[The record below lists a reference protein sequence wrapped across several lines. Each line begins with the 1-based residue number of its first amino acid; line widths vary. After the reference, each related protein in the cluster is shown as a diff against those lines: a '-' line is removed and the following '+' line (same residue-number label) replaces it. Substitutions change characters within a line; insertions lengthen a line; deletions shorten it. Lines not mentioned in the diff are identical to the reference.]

1 MTMELEQTVFIVDD
15 DAAVRDALALLLG
28 LKGYRTAIYGSAEDF
43 LAAYRSA
50 WRGCLL
56 LDIKM
61 AGMSGLELQSR
72 LASQGSELPI
82 VVITGHGDAA
92 SARTAFKSGAI
103 DFLEK
108 PIDEAQLVQAVATAF
123 ERDSSRRASRV
134 MGEEAAARMSRLT
147 PRERQV
153 MDLAAAGRHNREIG
167 ETLGISPRTV
177 EVYKARLMEKLQARN
192 LSELIRFALTT
203 SRESSAQH

>member
-1 MTMELEQTVFIVDD
+1 MTSNVEQTVFIVDD
-15 DAAVRDALALLLG
+15 DVAVRDALALLLG
-28 LKGYRTAIYGSAEDF
+28 LKGYRTAIYSSAEDF
-43 LAAYRSA
+43 LAAYRRE
-50 WRGCLL
+50 WRGCLV

-61 AGMSGLELQSR
+61 GGMTGLELQAR
-72 LASQGSELPI
+72 LIEQGSELPI

-92 SARTAFKSGAI
+92 SARQALKSGAV

-108 PIDEAQLVQAVATAF
+108 PLDDEQLAAAVASAL
-123 ERDSSRRASRV
+123 ERDAKRRAEKTV
-134 MGEEAAARMSRLT
+134 GEEASTRLSRLT

-167 ETLGISPRTV
+167 EALGISPRTV

-192 LSELIRFALTT
+192 LSELIRFALTAD
-203 SRESSAQH
+203 RERAA

>member
-1 MTMELEQTVFIVDD
+1 MTSNAEQTIFIVDD
-15 DAAVRDALALLLG
+15 DVAIRDALALLLG
-28 LKGYRTAIYGSAEDF
+28 LKGYRTSIYSSAEDF
-43 LAAYRSA
+43 LAAYRKD
-50 WRGCLL
+50 WRGCIV

-61 AGMSGLELQSR
+61 GGMSGLDLQAR
-72 LASQGSELPI
+72 LNEQGCELPI
-82 VVITGHGDAA
+82 VVITGHGDAS
-92 SARTAFKSGAI
+92 SARTALKSGAV

-108 PIDEAQLVQAVATAF
+108 PLDDQQLVSAVATAL
-123 ERDSSRRASRV
+123 ERDAKRRAERMMGDETTSRL
-134 MGEEAAARMSRLT
+134 SRLT

-192 LSELIRFALTT
+192 LSELIRFALTAD
-203 SRESSAQH
+203 RERVA

>member
-1 MTMELEQTVFIVDD
+1 MTSNVEQTVFIVDD
-15 DAAVRDALALLLG
+15 DVAVRDALALLLG
-28 LKGYRTAIYGSAEDF
+28 LKGYRTSIYSSAEDF
-43 LAAYRSA
+43 LAAYRKE
-50 WRGCLL
+50 WRGCLV

-61 AGMSGLELQSR
+61 GGMTGLELQAR
-72 LASQGSELPI
+72 LIEQGSELPI

-92 SARTAFKSGAI
+92 SARQALKSGAV

-108 PIDEAQLVQAVATAF
+108 PLDDEQLAAAVASAL
-123 ERDSSRRASRV
+123 ERDARRRAEKTV
-134 MGEEAAARMSRLT
+134 GEEASTRLSRLT

-167 ETLGISPRTV
+167 EALGISPRTV

-192 LSELIRFALTT
+192 LSELIRFALTAD
-203 SRESSAQH
+203 RERAA

>member
-1 MTMELEQTVFIVDD
+1 MTATVEQTVFIVDD

-28 LKGYRTAIYGSAEDF
+28 LKGHRTAIFNSAEDF
-43 LAAYRSA
+43 LSSFRKE
-50 WRGCLL
+50 WRGCLV

-61 AGMSGLELQSR
+61 GGMSGLDLQAR
-72 LASQGSELPI
+72 LAAQGSELPI

-92 SARTAFKSGAI
+92 SARTALKSGAI

-108 PIDEAQLVQAVATAF
+108 PLDDEQLVAAVNSAL
-123 ERDSSRRASRV
+123 ERDAKRRAEKVSGEATSSRLA
-134 MGEEAAARMSRLT
+134 RLT

-167 ETLGISPRTV
+167 EVLGISPRTV

-192 LSELIRFALTT
+192 LSELIRFALAAD
-203 SRESSAQH
+203 REHAA

>member
-1 MTMELEQTVFIVDD
+1 MTSSTEQTVFIIDD
-15 DAAVRDALALLLG
+15 DVAVRDALALLLG
-28 LKGYRTAIYGSAEDF
+28 LKGYRTAIYSSAEDF
-43 LAAYRSA
+43 LAAFRKE
-50 WRGCLL
+50 WRGCMV

-61 AGMSGLELQSR
+61 GGMSGLDLQAR
-72 LASQGSELPI
+72 LNEQEAEIPI

-92 SARTAFKSGAI
+92 SARQALKSGAV

-108 PIDEAQLVQAVATAF
+108 PIDDAQLVAAVAAAL
-123 ERDSSRRASRV
+123 ERDAKRRAERSVGDEVSTRL
-134 MGEEAAARMSRLT
+134 SRLT

-167 ETLGISPRTV
+167 EALGISPRTV

-192 LSELIRFALTT
+192 LSELIRFALTAD
-203 SRESSAQH
+203 REHAA

>member
-1 MTMELEQTVFIVDD
+1 MVTAAEQTVFLVDD
-15 DAAVRDALALLLG
+15 DAAIRDSLSLLLG
-28 LKGYRTAIYGSAEDF
+28 LKGFRTALFNSAEDF
-43 LAAYRSA
+43 LASLRKD

-61 AGMSGLELQSR
+61 GGISGLDLQGK
-72 LASQGSELPI
+72 LKAQGVDLPI
-82 VVITGHGDAA
+82 VFITGHGDTA
-92 SARTAFKSGAI
+92 SARNALKAGAE

-108 PIDEAQLVQAVATAF
+108 PLDDVQLVSAVNSALDRDARRQA
-123 ERDSSRRASRV
+123 ERVNGTEVS
-134 MGEEAAARMSRLT
+134 ARLARLT

-153 MDLAAAGRHNREIG
+153 MELAAAGRHNREIG

-192 LSELIRFALTT
+192 LSELIRFAL
-203 SRESSAQH
+203 SANRERTE

>member
-1 MTMELEQTVFIVDD
+1 MTSSTEQTVFIVDD
-15 DAAVRDALALLLG
+15 DVAVRDALALLLG
-28 LKGYRTAIYGSAEDF
+28 LKGYRTSIYSSAEDF
-43 LAAYRSA
+43 LAAFRRE
-50 WRGCLL
+50 WRGCLV

-61 AGMSGLELQSR
+61 GGMSGLDLQAR
-72 LASQGSELPI
+72 LNEQEAEIPI

-92 SARTAFKSGAI
+92 SARQALKSGAV

-108 PIDEAQLVQAVATAF
+108 PIDDAQLVAAVAAAL
-123 ERDSSRRASRV
+123 ERDAKRRAERSVGDEVSTRL
-134 MGEEAAARMSRLT
+134 SRLT

-167 ETLGISPRTV
+167 EALGISPRTV

-192 LSELIRFALTT
+192 LSELIRFALTAD
-203 SRESSAQH
+203 RERTA

>member
-1 MTMELEQTVFIVDD
+1 MTSSTEQTVFIVDD
-15 DAAVRDALALLLG
+15 DVAVRDALALLLG
-28 LKGYRTAIYGSAEDF
+28 LKGYRTSIYSSAEDF
-43 LAAYRSA
+43 LAALRKE
-50 WRGCLL
+50 WRGCLV

-61 AGMSGLELQSR
+61 GGMSGLDLQAR
-72 LASQGSELPI
+72 LNEQEAEIPI

-92 SARTAFKSGAI
+92 SARQALKSGAV

-108 PIDEAQLVQAVATAF
+108 PIDDAQLVAAVAAAL
-123 ERDSSRRASRV
+123 ERDAKRRAERSVGDEVSTRL
-134 MGEEAAARMSRLT
+134 SRLT

-167 ETLGISPRTV
+167 EALGISPRTV

-192 LSELIRFALTT
+192 LSELIRFALTAD
-203 SRESSAQH
+203 REHVA

>member
-1 MTMELEQTVFIVDD
+1 MTASVEQTVFIVDD
-15 DAAVRDALALLLG
+15 DVAVRDSLALLLG
-28 LKGYRTAIYGSAEDF
+28 LKGYRTAIFSSAEDF
-43 LAAYRSA
+43 LAAYRKD
-50 WRGCLL
+50 WRGCLV

-61 AGMSGLELQSR
+61 SGMTGLDLQAQ
-72 LASQGSELPI
+72 LASQGIELPI
-82 VVITGHGDAA
+82 VIITGHGDAA
-92 SARTAFKSGAI
+92 SARSALKSGAV

-108 PIDEAQLVQAVATAF
+108 PLDEAQLIAAVASAL
-123 ERDSSRRASRV
+123 ERDAKRRAEK
-134 MGEEAAARMSRLT
+134 MGGNEASARLARLT

-167 ETLGISPRTV
+167 EALGISPRTV

-203 SRESSAQH
+203 DRERAA

>member
-1 MTMELEQTVFIVDD
+1 MTSNVEQTVFIVDD
-15 DAAVRDALALLLG
+15 DVAVRDALALLLG
-28 LKGYRTAIYGSAEDF
+28 LKGYRTSIYSSAEDF
-43 LAAYRSA
+43 LAAYRKE
-50 WRGCLL
+50 WRGCLV

-61 AGMSGLELQSR
+61 AGMTGLDLQAR
-72 LASQGSELPI
+72 LSEQGSGLPI
-82 VVITGHGDAA
+82 VMITGHGDAS
-92 SARTAFKSGAI
+92 SARAALKAGAV

-108 PIDEAQLVQAVATAF
+108 PLDDQQLVSAVATAL
-123 ERDSSRRASRV
+123 EHDSKRRAEKMIGDETSSRL
-134 MGEEAAARMSRLT
+134 SRLT

-192 LSELIRFALTT
+192 LSELIRFALTAD
-203 SRESSAQH
+203 RERAA

>member
-1 MTMELEQTVFIVDD
+1 MTSSVEQTVFIVDD
-15 DAAVRDALALLLG
+15 DVAIRDALALLLG
-28 LKGYRTAIYGSAEDF
+28 LKGYRTAIYSSAEDF
-43 LAAYRSA
+43 LAAYRKD
-50 WRGCLL
+50 WRGCLV

-61 AGMSGLELQSR
+61 GGMSGLELQAR
-72 LASQGSELPI
+72 LSEQGCELPI
-82 VVITGHGDAA
+82 VVITGHGDAG
-92 SARTAFKSGAI
+92 SARTALKSGAV

-108 PIDEAQLVQAVATAF
+108 PLDDEQLVAAVATAL
-123 ERDSSRRASRV
+123 ERDAKRRAEKV
-134 MGEEAAARMSRLT
+134 VGEEASTRLARLT

-192 LSELIRFALTT
+192 LSELIRFALTAD
-203 SRESSAQH
+203 REHMA